1 MIMGVAFC
9 HKKVGCPWH
18 RSWQYSWP
26 LFLVIPRMHTFM
38 PSRHDTEP
46 GDGGTGGS
54 GKGMLKEEVVARQT
68 GGECVL
74 DASDM

>member
-1 MIMGVAFC
+1 
-9 HKKVGCPWH
+9 
-18 RSWQYSWP
+18 
-26 LFLVIPRMHTFM
+26 MHTFM